1 MTLLLYRRRPFEA
14 QTVFLLGVLM
24 AALVRCHCVR
34 PDGLADVATDFRHG
48 KADRAGD
55 MYGAET
61 RATDY
66 SDRYCGIDA
75 NDCCSFNALSEG
87 NTARSEM
94 GVSHSKP
101 PDSEQGIDPCDTGP
115 TYRYAKRWVGID
127 LRPPKE
133 SVNMLGTSVI
143 DDAELFENLL
153 LDNNY
158 QVSTNK
164 FHLESRNLE
173 GVAQTGCSLGDSIPS
188 VCSWV
193 YMQSPTPTKKY
204 SRYSRKQFSNTLRDA
219 SRAKR
224 AHLPLCS
231 IMLFRFFL
239 LNPTIS
245 PTTRLLFTPSSR
257 KSTKSFFILI
267 LLVASFSALVGV
279 EGVTELNISTC
290 CECKKESDGTDID
303 CDEVGTPKILIHCN
317 CDTGDSNTNS
327 IDFSDHNL
335 TAIEENAFD
344 DIQCDGSSCN
354 IEVIHLEGNSLRT
367 LPGDLFKKLLDSLV
381 ELRLHS
387 NNLENIPRDSFI
399 TDSGNRQCFDILHLD
414 ENPGFDES
422 NCGQSFTE
430 FEVVAETDNSVC
442 TDVAFCAYAPS
453 PAPSPART
461 STSSPTSSVTPSN
474 TGAPTQTS
482 TASVTGTARR
492 TNSLTPSKTAL
503 APRVLGTKRSL
514 PAQRPARLPKKRSAA
529 NGRKPRRTRQRM

>member
-61 RATDY
+61 RATNY

-101 PDSEQGIDPCDTGP
+101 PDSEQGIDPCDTRP
-115 TYRYAKRWVGID
+115 TYAKRWVGID

-143 DDAELFENLL
+143 DHAEFFKTLL
-153 LDNNY
+153 LDNNP
-158 QVSTNK
+158 QASTNK

-173 GVAQTGCSLGDSIPS
+173 GVAQNGDSIPS
-188 VCSWV
+188 VSCWV
-193 YMQSPTPTKKY
+193 YMQSPTPTKKC
-204 SRYSRKQFSNTLRDA
+204 SRYSREQISNTSACSDALRT
-219 SRAKR
+219 KL

-231 IMLFRFFL
+231 IMLFIFFL
-239 LNPTIS
+239 LN
-245 PTTRLLFTPSSR
+245 RQFHQARELLFIPRSR
-257 KSTKSFFILI
+257 KSTKSFFTLF
-267 LLVASFSALVGV
+267 LLVAAFSALVEV
-279 EGVTELNISTC
+279 EGVTLLNTSTC

-303 CDEVGTPKILIHCN
+303 CDEVGTPKILKHCN

-327 IDFSDHNL
+327 IDSSDHNL

-367 LPGDLFKKLLDSLV
+367 LPDDLFTKLLDSLV
-381 ELRLHS
+381 ELRLNS

-414 ENPGFDES
+414 ENPGYDEL

-430 FEVVAETDNSVC
+430 FEVVAETDNGAC
-442 TDVAFCAYAPS
+442 TDVEFCAYAPS

-514 PAQRPARLPKKRSAA
+514 PAQRPARLPK